1 MMGPTQP
8 YMRRSLAFLAL
19 FVAYLAAAKLG
30 LSLAFVHPSATPIW
44 PPTGIAIAGVLL
56 LGPSARPL
64 IFVAAFLIN
73 AVTAGTLGTALAIG
87 VGNVLEA
94 SAGAYFIERWAGG
107 RRMLDR
113 APTIFRFVALMAPTA
128 AISATIGVT
137 TLAIAG
143 NAPWSQYVSIWLTW
157 WMGDLSGGLLVV
169 PLVLAWLDRGAGTR
183 AGVTPIEIAM
193 LFALVCA
200 SAAVT
205 FGDVG
210 PWPNHTPL
218 AFLTI
223 PPLVWAAFRFGLR
236 YASLAIAALST
247 IATWST
253 VRGSGP
259 FALPSANTAL
269 LILATFIATLTAM
282 MLPIA
287 AVVAER
293 RRAEEER
300 ARLLDRERAAR
311 VDAEAT
317 SSAKDDFLA
326 MLGHELRN
334 PLSAIATAAH
344 VLSLDRSRDE
354 SADHAQRVINRQVR
368 HLARLVDDLLD
379 VTRVTTGKVT
389 LVYEPVDFSA
399 LVLRSIDSLELSS
412 RETDQ
417 GPGPQLQVEVDPG
430 LWVNG
435 DPTRLEQIVTNLLT
449 NAIKYTPAGGSVRVV
464 AGAEGDRIVIRVADT
479 GIGIEPKLLPHIFER
494 FIQADT
500 GPARSHGGLGL
511 GLTLVKHF
519 VGLHH
524 GEVSAASDGVGS
536 GSVFTVSLPTAPP
549 KPSAVAPALALVA
562 TRRRVLLV
570 EDQVDAREMMRFA
583 LEFAG
588 HYVTEASDGP
598 SAVAAVAD
606 TNPHIAFVDIGLPG
620 FNGYEV
626 ARRVRA
632 MRGRAIVLVAL
643 TGYGQPS
650 DREQSEGA
658 GFDHHL
664 VKPVDLDRV
673 IELLDA
679 LPEPDAATR
688 T

>member
-1 MMGPTQP
+1 
-8 YMRRSLAFLAL
+8 MRRFLALLAL

-30 LSLAFVHPSATPIW
+30 LSLAFVHPSATPVW

-56 LGPSARPL
+56 LGRPARPL
-64 IFVAAFLIN
+64 VFLAAFLIN
-73 AVTAGTLGTALAIG
+73 AATAGTLATAAVIG
-87 VGNVLEA
+87 VGNMLEA
-94 SAGAYFIERWAGG
+94 SVGAYFIERWASG

-137 TLAIAG
+137 TLSVAG
-143 NAPWSQYVSIWLTW
+143 YAPWSQYVSIWLTW
-157 WMGDLSGGLLVV
+157 WMGDLSGGLLLV
-169 PLVLAWLDRGAGTR
+169 PLVLAWIEPTPETSGNAR
-183 AGVTPIEIAM
+183 PIEIAL
-193 LFALVCA
+193 LFTLVCA
-200 SAAVT
+200 SAAIT
-205 FGDVG
+205 FGGAG

-218 AFLTI
+218 SFLTI
-223 PPLVWAAFRFGLR
+223 PPLAWAAFRFGHR
-236 YASLAIAALST
+236 FASLATATMST

-259 FALPSANTAL
+259 FAVSSESTAL
-269 LILATFIATLTAM
+269 LILATFIATLTAT
-282 MLPIA
+282 MLPMA

-300 ARLLDRERAAR
+300 ARLLDREHAAR

-317 SSAKDDFLA
+317 SAAKDDFLA

-389 LVYEPVDFSA
+389 LVHEPVDFSA

-412 RETDQ
+412 RESDH
-417 GPGPQLQVEVDPG
+417 GPGPQLQVEVEPG
-430 LWVNG
+430 LWVHG
-435 DPTRLEQIVTNLLT
+435 DPTRLEQIVANLLT

-464 AGAEGDRIVIRVADT
+464 AGAEDDRIVIRVADT
-479 GIGIEPKLLPHIFER
+479 GIGIEPELLPHIFER

-500 GPARSHGGLGL
+500 GPARGHGGLGL

-519 VGLHH
+519 VELHR
-524 GEVSAASDGVGS
+524 GEVSAASGGAGR
-536 GSVFTVSLPTAPP
+536 GSVFTVSLPTAPATP
-549 KPSAVAPALALVA
+549 TAVAPVPAPVA

-583 LEFAG
+583 LELAG
-588 HYVTEASDGP
+588 HDVTEANDGP

-679 LPEPDAATR
+679 LPPREATAFVPR

>member
-1 MMGPTQP
+1 
-8 YMRRSLAFLAL
+8 MRRFLALLAL

-30 LSLAFVHPSATPIW
+30 LSLAFVHPSATPVW

-56 LGPSARPL
+56 LGRPARPL
-64 IFVAAFLIN
+64 VFLAAFLIN
-73 AVTAGTLGTALAIG
+73 AATAGTLATAAVIG
-87 VGNVLEA
+87 VGNMLEA
-94 SAGAYFIERWAGG
+94 SVGAYFIERWASG

-137 TLAIAG
+137 TLSVAG
-143 NAPWSQYVSIWLTW
+143 YAPWSQYVSIWLTW
-157 WMGDLSGGLLVV
+157 WMGDLSGGLLLV
-169 PLVLAWLDRGAGTR
+169 PLVLAWIEPTPETSGNAR
-183 AGVTPIEIAM
+183 PIEIAL
-193 LFALVCA
+193 LFTLVCA
-200 SAAVT
+200 SAAIT
-205 FGDVG
+205 FGGAG

-218 AFLTI
+218 SFLTI
-223 PPLVWAAFRFGLR
+223 PPLAWAAFRFGHR
-236 YASLAIAALST
+236 FASLATATMST

-259 FALPSANTAL
+259 FAVSSESTAL
-269 LILATFIATLTAM
+269 LILATFIATLTAT
-282 MLPIA
+282 MLPMA

-300 ARLLDRERAAR
+300 ARLLDREHAAR

-317 SSAKDDFLA
+317 SAAKDDFLA

-389 LVYEPVDFSA
+389 LAHEPVDFSA

-412 RETDQ
+412 RESDH
-417 GPGPQLQVEVDPG
+417 GPGPQLQVEVEPG
-430 LWVNG
+430 LWVHG

-464 AGAEGDRIVIRVADT
+464 AGAEDDRIVIRVADT
-479 GIGIEPKLLPHIFER
+479 GIGIEPELLPHIFER

-500 GPARSHGGLGL
+500 GPARGHGGLGL

-519 VGLHH
+519 VELHR
-524 GEVSAASDGVGS
+524 GEVSAASDGAGR
-536 GSVFTVSLPTAPP
+536 GSVFTVSLPTAPATP
-549 KPSAVAPALALVA
+549 TAVAPIPAPVA

-583 LEFAG
+583 LELAG
-588 HYVTEASDGP
+588 HDVTEANDGP

-626 ARRVRA
+626 ARQVRA

-679 LPEPDAATR
+679 LPPREATAFVPR

>member
-1 MMGPTQP
+1 
-8 YMRRSLAFLAL
+8 MRRFLALLAL

-30 LSLAFVHPSATPIW
+30 LSLAFVHPSATPVW

-56 LGPSARPL
+56 LGRPARPL
-64 IFVAAFLIN
+64 VFLAAFLIN
-73 AVTAGTLGTALAIG
+73 AATAGTLATAAVIG
-87 VGNVLEA
+87 VGNMLEA
-94 SAGAYFIERWAGG
+94 SVGAYFIERWASG

-137 TLAIAG
+137 TLSVAG
-143 NAPWSQYVSIWLTW
+143 YAPWSQYVSIWLTW
-157 WMGDLSGGLLVV
+157 WMGDLSGGLLLV
-169 PLVLAWLDRGAGTR
+169 PLVLAWIEPTPETSGNAR
-183 AGVTPIEIAM
+183 PIEIAL
-193 LFALVCA
+193 LFTLVCA
-200 SAAVT
+200 SAAIT
-205 FGDVG
+205 FGGAG

-218 AFLTI
+218 SFLTI
-223 PPLVWAAFRFGLR
+223 PPLAWAAFRFGHR
-236 YASLAIAALST
+236 FASLATATMST

-259 FALPSANTAL
+259 FAVSSESTAL
-269 LILATFIATLTAM
+269 LILATFIATLTAT
-282 MLPIA
+282 MLPMA

-300 ARLLDRERAAR
+300 ARLLDREHAAR

-317 SSAKDDFLA
+317 SAAKDDFLA

-389 LVYEPVDFSA
+389 LVHEPVDFSA

-412 RETDQ
+412 RESDH
-417 GPGPQLQVEVDPG
+417 GPGPQLQVEVEPG
-430 LWVNG
+430 LWVHG
-435 DPTRLEQIVTNLLT
+435 DPTRLEQIVANLLT

-464 AGAEGDRIVIRVADT
+464 AGAEDDRIVIRVADT
-479 GIGIEPKLLPHIFER
+479 GIGIEPELLPHIFER

-500 GPARSHGGLGL
+500 GPARGHGGLGL

-519 VGLHH
+519 VELHR
-524 GEVSAASDGVGS
+524 GEVSAASDGAGR
-536 GSVFTVSLPTAPP
+536 GSVFTVSLPTAPATP
-549 KPSAVAPALALVA
+549 TAVAPIPAPVA

-583 LEFAG
+583 LELAG
-588 HYVTEASDGP
+588 HDVTEANDGP

-679 LPEPDAATR
+679 LPPREATAFVPR

>member
-1 MMGPTQP
+1 
-8 YMRRSLAFLAL
+8 MRRFLALLAL

-30 LSLAFVHPSATPIW
+30 LSLAFVHPSATPVW

-56 LGPSARPL
+56 LGRPARPL
-64 IFVAAFLIN
+64 VFLAAFLIN
-73 AVTAGTLGTALAIG
+73 AATAGTLATAAVIG
-87 VGNVLEA
+87 VGNMLEA
-94 SAGAYFIERWAGG
+94 SVGAYFIERWASG

-137 TLAIAG
+137 TLSVAG
-143 NAPWSQYVSIWLTW
+143 YAPWSQYVSIWLTW
-157 WMGDLSGGLLVV
+157 WMGDLSGGLLLV
-169 PLVLAWLDRGAGTR
+169 PLVLAWIEPTPETSGNAR
-183 AGVTPIEIAM
+183 PIEIAL
-193 LFALVCA
+193 LFTLVCA
-200 SAAVT
+200 SAAIT
-205 FGDVG
+205 FGGAG

-218 AFLTI
+218 SFLTI
-223 PPLVWAAFRFGLR
+223 PPLAWAAFRFGHR
-236 YASLAIAALST
+236 FASLATATMST

-259 FALPSANTAL
+259 FAVSSESTAL
-269 LILATFIATLTAM
+269 LILATFIATLTAT
-282 MLPIA
+282 MLPMA

-300 ARLLDRERAAR
+300 ARLLDREHAAR

-317 SSAKDDFLA
+317 SAAKDDFLA

-389 LVYEPVDFSA
+389 LVHEPVDFSA

-412 RETDQ
+412 RESDH
-417 GPGPQLQVEVDPG
+417 GPGPQLQVEVEPG
-430 LWVNG
+430 LWVHG
-435 DPTRLEQIVTNLLT
+435 DPTRLEQIVANLLT

-464 AGAEGDRIVIRVADT
+464 AGAEDDRIVIRVADT
-479 GIGIEPKLLPHIFER
+479 GIGIEPELLPHIFER

-500 GPARSHGGLGL
+500 GPARGHGGLGL

-519 VGLHH
+519 VELHR
-524 GEVSAASDGVGS
+524 GEVSAASDGAGR
-536 GSVFTVSLPTAPP
+536 GSVFTVSLPTAPATP
-549 KPSAVAPALALVA
+549 TAVAPIPAPVA

-583 LEFAG
+583 LELAG
-588 HYVTEASDGP
+588 HDVTEANDGP

-626 ARRVRA
+626 ARQVRA

-679 LPEPDAATR
+679 LPPREATAFVPR